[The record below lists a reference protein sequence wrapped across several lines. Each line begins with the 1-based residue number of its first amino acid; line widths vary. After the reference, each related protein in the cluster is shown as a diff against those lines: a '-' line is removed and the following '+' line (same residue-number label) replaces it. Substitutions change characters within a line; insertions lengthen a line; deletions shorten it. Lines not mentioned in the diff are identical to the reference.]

1 MSLFEDIKDLAGGK
15 SQNPSWWR
23 SQFQY
28 GLEGLTPSAEPGSTG
43 RMLFFTY
50 RAEYGEKYRF
60 WDVYPLVYILGED
73 STHFWGG
80 NLHYVE
86 PEYRTIVGADLAS
99 GNKIVPKETLHKY
112 LRKNVLSAT
121 YDVPSTEW
129 PDVGLIPCEQFV
141 TTINGRNIP
150 IPSKHVY

>member
-1 MSLFEDIKDLAGGK
+1 MEEPISVRIGGIDTICRAWFYWKDA
-15 SQNPSWWR
+15 
-23 SQFQY
+23 F
-28 GLEGLTPSAEPGSTG
+28 
-43 RMLFFTY
+43 
-50 RAEYGEKYRF
+50 
-60 WDVYPLVYILGED
+60 
-73 STHFWGG
+73 
-80 NLHYVE
+80 LHI
-86 PEYRTIVGADLAS
+86 EYRTIVGADLAS